1 MQLWWASDLLH
12 PCWTLCRCGA
22 VFVTQP
28 LDLIKNRMQLSGKC
42 VWHFLMPC
50 TLSLTFWHIV
60 LKGMHDIWQYQSILL
75 KMKLLRFFPVETV
88 ETSYTWSL
96 RLSIQI
102 VCIKRSV
109 LEDANTWTF
118 GFCVH
123 WCLQWPSCFSDRSH
137 PAQFFNIWLV
147 RLVAMYLLCRM
158 GATVFV
164 QPLDLVKNR
173 MQLSGETVEAGSCF
187 IFEHR

>member
-1 MQLWWASDLLH
+1 MAFFNAVYTLIDLLAYCAKRNAWH
-12 PCWTLCRCGA
+12 LTISIDIAENETSSLFSCWNCW
-22 VFVTQP
+22 
-28 LDLIKNRMQLSGKC
+28 K
-42 VWHFLMPC
+42 
-50 TLSLTFWHIV
+50 
-60 LKGMHDIWQYQSILL
+60 
-75 KMKLLRFFPVETV
+75 
-88 ETSYTWSL
+88 TSYTWSL